1 MLAGWRHDRVL
12 KGSLCNGERR
22 QSAHASYYVP
32 VPKRLKVMHSP
43 DDSHGRYTVDRWRV
57 MSPMTPYRWRRFASR
72 MDWSASA
79 ELAATWPVTAPTGAG
94 ARRSRPAA
102 RPRGGTGSDYG
113 FVVDSVKV
121 TVRL

>member
-57 MSPMTPYRWRRFASR
+57 MSPMTPYRWRPWEKLTAGFGTRLSSGEHQR
-72 MDWSASA
+72 L
-79 ELAATWPVTAPTGAG
+79 EAAKCQG
-94 ARRSRPAA
+94 
-102 RPRGGTGSDYG
+102 
-113 FVVDSVKV
+113 
-121 TVRL
+121 